1 MCYIDCSAYEPVYRC
16 PVTVRLSTAC
26 CFVHLLQMCRVLF
39 ATNGYFGWAGRCWAR
54 GCHVGGALPG
64 CPFHLQKVNLWFLCP
79 RNCMEGQAWVHK
91 WGGSYLSVAPW
102 VYFRADMDMK
112 NGIPWCLS
120 CYQPLCLPVSSS
132 LSALVFWSHIINC
145 DACHTEDLYMACKSV
160 QVSSRG
166 IVPRT
171 HGCWSNPWTFKFWIK
186 HCFTTEDACPWW
198 ELWMQRVG
206 VETSVCN
213 MYVSPQPLQ
222 SRLLRSVWPRGGL
235 CFFWVFF

>member
-1 MCYIDCSAYEPVYRC
+1 
-16 PVTVRLSTAC
+16 
-26 CFVHLLQMCRVLF
+26 
-39 ATNGYFGWAGRCWAR
+39 
-54 GCHVGGALPG
+54 
-64 CPFHLQKVNLWFLCP
+64 
-79 RNCMEGQAWVHK
+79 
-91 WGGSYLSVAPW
+91 
-102 VYFRADMDMK
+102 MK

-235 CFFWVFF
+235 CFFWFFFNVRPVLKMKQNLKLPNFGVSTRALTAFLPPNFATYSTSTSTWFVGLINYTSKSCSLQLIILLGWQISGT